1 MHKIFK
7 FILLLP
13 VLLLISNPSKA
24 TVRLVD
30 DLGYTTTMS
39 GGTQTLYQAIGASS
53 AGDTILIDI
62 SGTMLIFGPNLV
74 IDKPLTII
82 GPTAKYFTIDAN
94 GFEVQLFSGGASD
107 FINISGVRFINSA
120 CPCGPFLSIAQ
131 NVTVKMTDC
140 VFENLNTGTAGGAI
154 RMLNNAKLE
163 ANNIS
168 FIGCV
173 SNAQGGAVFV
183 DTGNEAIFRNCTFFN
198 NSASSS
204 GGAVCSTGKTS
215 FINNTFLNNTS
226 LTNQGHAIADENV
239 TAGTDTK
246 IQNNIF
252 TDASAAKFPNLL
264 FASLTNP
271 ISSSGGNIFSTL
283 SPPSFIATG
292 PNDDFNIPLGI
303 IGLRATPVN
312 DGYGLIY
319 FPIISQ
325 TGLAVDHGINTSVSL
340 TDCRRAPRV
349 LFGDNALLS
358 DAGAAEFSPFRITT
372 GGTAAFVTT
381 WNNMDASTFPGPK
394 YMDFDMGG
402 SATFSIGSS
411 LTNSSSPGV
420 IWIVDGF
427 TQDGSAVPGPGTTP
441 GTYTPANYLV
451 NINIGTGT
459 LVDLATPGPGSWL
472 SGLWL
477 DNGSGVG
484 ISCGGGQVDVFGNHI
499 ISSSSS
505 GLSGI
510 KYSGVVSS
518 KIGGL
523 FHFQRNVISNHNNS
537 VFSSGIYL
545 ASGTNATIQGNFIG
559 TNATGDAALPN
570 AIGILTNSSTALIGG
585 SYLMNNRNVI
595 SGNNNHQIQIETG
608 SNVEIYGNI
617 IGLDAAQTN
626 SLSASSTGINA
637 LNNTNGQIGGELPG
651 QGNVI
656 CGHGTGIILSSA
668 NQFNVKGNYIG
679 LANKPGFTSFPN
691 GTGISILGNGDNYHF
706 IGEYT
711 LGGRN
716 YICHNTNMGIYID
729 NANGHSIKGNFIG
742 VDPSNASAGN
752 GNYGIH
758 VVNASTGMSI
768 GGNLISNHTLGGINY
783 NSAGFSDIISN
794 NKIGTDS
801 TGNVVMANNEGI
813 SITGSST
820 LSITNNLV
828 SGNSTH
834 GIFLSNAPALVQG
847 NIVGLNLSQTA
858 AIPNNIGVYL
868 NLSTGVTV
876 KSNTISGNIGNG
888 IHLAASSNT
897 TIQSNYIGTNSSGA
911 ILGNN
916 HGISCYF
923 STNGATIGGSIPSE
937 YNTIAF
943 NNIAGIDIQAEPIN
957 IGIYGNY
964 FFKNVAH
971 AITLNAATNPSLPWL
986 NDVND
991 VDISGVSAGNAG
1003 NFGQNYPE
1011 NLAAVY
1017 GVASSTVGGT
1027 MNVDNTTAN
1036 YRIQVYKVSSG
1047 NIDASGHGEGDS
1059 LVASQV
1065 FNAGGSNT
1073 FNFTIPVTGLNL
1085 GDVVV
1090 TTCTKEDAG
1099 FYNTSEFSDTVLVK
1113 SAFSATASVVQHP
1126 TCFGFTNGIVNV
1138 THGGTPAF
1146 TYQWFDAGTGS
1157 PVTGGTSA
1165 TLSSVAPGS
1174 YYCVVTDGMASVV
1187 TSDTVTVI
1195 APPQIIQTNLL
1206 TNPTCNGGSD
1216 GQIVITASNGATS
1229 YYEYSIDGG
1238 FTFISVNNTFT
1249 GLPAGTYEIW
1259 VRDTNTCYSVIDTV
1273 ILTSPAPIT
1282 YSLIPTSESCIGEGN
1297 GSANLTVTAGA
1308 TGPLTYNFYT
1318 STSTFITSVPGIA
1331 VGTAGVCANMTA
1343 GSYYVE
1349 IVDALGCLDTVT
1361 FTISPST
1368 NFINGAFV
1376 TSSPSC
1382 ITTGTG
1388 FAEISTSSPATTT
1401 WLYDFGDG
1409 NTSPFQNPT
1418 WVYASPGTYTVTLVV
1433 SNGFC
1438 DDTVS
1443 NVVIVD
1449 SIITVN
1455 VINNDTSL
1463 CSTGVPSIALNAT
1476 VSGPTSLLW
1485 STSGTGTFTSTTSLT
1500 PDYFFSGA
1508 DVVSGSVTLYLTS
1521 GASGTCPGSVDSVV
1535 ITFVNPPT
1543 VNAGVDQSLCT
1554 GTPFN
1559 LSGSAA
1565 GASTT
1570 SWTNG
1575 AGTYGSGSTSLVT
1588 TYLPT
1593 TTESLGGGVQLV
1605 LVASSALGCTAKD
1618 TIDLTIL
1625 TSPVA
1630 NAGADASICS
1640 GSYSL
1645 DAASSTGTITS
1656 YLWEQVGGTV
1666 VGTTSTVS
1674 VSPTITTS
1682 YALTVNNGVCSDQD
1696 TITITVGTPP
1706 DASVSYSDA
1715 IYCENEVIGPAAT
1728 VVTVG
1733 GTFTTSSASLTVN
1746 PTTGA
1751 IDPSL
1756 STDGV
1761 YQVYYTLTSP
1771 CFAIDSATITIHAR
1785 PVVSITPDHAAC
1797 YGDTVTLVGTP
1808 AGGTWTGIGITGYAT
1823 FNTIVAGLGFKTI
1836 AYTYN
1841 DPVTGCS
1848 GLDTNKIF
1856 VHALPSVNFS
1866 GLTGPYCI
1874 ADGPFV
1880 LTGSPSGGG
1889 FWLNGVFQGIS
1900 SFSYDPATIGIDSI
1914 TYVYQDPVTTCSN
1927 FNYQLAV
1934 VLNGPPAPVTSTVT
1948 NFCESTPGSVS
1959 VSNPSTNVLWYSDA
1973 ALTNLLDTGITISS
1987 SVLPAG
1993 TNTIYVVNDNGSSCV
2008 SVATPFTY
2016 TLYDASMVDLGGPY
2030 AICSGEQVTLSPTL
2044 PAFTTLEW
2052 NADSTL
2058 NDTTIVNPIASPT
2071 STTTYFVDILF
2082 SVPACI
2088 VSDSVVVTVN
2098 PCSLENITNVFTPD
2112 GDGVNDTWII
2122 EGINA
2127 YPDNT
2132 VVVFN
2137 RWGSRLIE
2145 LKGYDNATVV
2155 WDGKYNGTKVASGTY
2170 YFVIEL
2176 HGEGQQRSGWVQV
2189 NY

>member
-13 VLLLISNPSKA
+13 FLLLISNPSKA

-62 SGTMLIFGPNLV
+62 SGTMLVFGPNLV

-82 GPTAKYFTIDAN
+82 GPTAKHFTIDAN

-131 NVTVKMTDC
+131 NVTVRMTDC
-140 VFENLNTGTAGGAI
+140 VFENLNTGTSGGAI

-168 FIGCV
+168 FIGCI

-183 DTGNEAIFRNCTFFN
+183 DAGNEATFKNCTFFN
-198 NSASSS
+198 NSASNA
-204 GGAVCSTGKTS
+204 GGAVCSLGKTT
-215 FINNTFLNNTS
+215 FVNNTFLNNTS
-226 LTNQGHAIADENV
+226 STNQGHAIADENIA
-239 TAGTDTK
+239 AGTDTK

-252 TDASAAKFPNLL
+252 TDGSSLKYANL
-264 FASLTNP
+264 
-271 ISSSGGNIFSTL
+271 ISGSISNLIASSGGNIFSTL

-292 PNDDFNIPLGI
+292 PKDLFNIALGV
-303 IGLRATPVN
+303 IGLRPTPVN

-325 TGLAVDHGINTSVSL
+325 TGLAVDNGVTASL
-340 TDCRRAPRV
+340 PISDCRRAPRT
-349 LFGDNALLS
+349 LYGDNALLP
-358 DAGAAEFSPFRITT
+358 DAGACEFSPFRITSVA
-372 GGTAAFVTT
+372 TASFVTM
-381 WNNMDASTFPGPK
+381 WNNMNSSSFPGTK

-402 SATFSIGSS
+402 TAVFSIGTS
-411 LTNSSSPGV
+411 LSNSASPSV
-420 IWIVDGF
+420 QWVVDGF
-427 TQDGSAVPGPGTTP
+427 TQDGSAVPGPGSTP
-441 GTYTPANYLV
+441 GSFTPGNYLV
-451 NINIGTGT
+451 NINIATGT
-459 LVDLATPGPGSWL
+459 LINLNNPGIGSFL

-484 ISCGGGQVDVFGNHI
+484 ISCTDGVLGIYGNHV
-499 ISSSSS
+499 ISSTAS
-505 GLSGI
+505 GLNGISLSG
-510 KYSGVVSS
+510 SLSS
-518 KIGGL
+518 FIGGKY
-523 FHFQRNVISNHNNS
+523 HYRRNVISNQNNS
-537 VFSSGIYL
+537 VASSGISVNSGAV
-545 ASGTNATIQGNFIG
+545 ASIEGNFIG
-559 TNATGDAALPN
+559 TNALGSTALPN
-570 AIGILTNSSTALIGG
+570 AIGVSSNNASVTIGG
-585 SYLMNNRNVI
+585 NYLRQNRNVI
-595 SGNNNHQIQIETG
+595 SGNNNHQI
-608 SNVEIYGNI
+608 EIGTNSLAKIFGNI
-617 IGLDAAQTN
+617 IGLDASQT
-626 SLSASSTGINA
+626 SVLSSSATGINV
-637 LNNTNGQIGGELPG
+637 LGNTNGEIGSEIPG
-651 QGNVI
+651 LGNVI
-656 CGHGTGIILSSA
+656 CGQGTGIVLSSS
-668 NQFNVKGNYIG
+668 NQFDVKGNFIG

-691 GTGISILGNGDNYHF
+691 GTGISIIGNGSNSHM
-706 IGEYT
+706 IGENS

-716 YICHNTNMGIYID
+716 YIAYNTSMGIFID
-729 NANGHSIKGNFIG
+729 NASGHSIKGNFIG
-742 VDPSNASAGN
+742 VDPNNASAGN

-758 VVNASTGMSI
+758 VVSSSSGMNI
-768 GGNLISNHTLGGINY
+768 DGNLISNHTINGINY
-783 NSAGFSDIISN
+783 NGAGFSDIISN

-801 TGNVVMANNEGI
+801 TGSVAMANNEGI

-834 GIFLSNAPALVQG
+834 GIFLSSAAATIQG
-847 NIVGLNLSQTA
+847 NTVGMNLLQNA
-858 AIPNNIGVYL
+858 ALPNNIGIYVET
-868 NLSTGVTV
+868 STGVTIQN
-876 KSNTISGNIGNG
+876 NTISGNIGNG
-888 IHLAASSNT
+888 IHFAGSGDCYVRG
-897 TIQSNYIGTNSSGA
+897 NYIGTTSAGLSF
-911 ILGNN
+911 GNN

-923 STNGATIGGSIPSE
+923 NSNSITIGGSVATD

-943 NNIAGIDIQAEPIN
+943 NNLAGIDIQAEPVN
-957 IGIYGNY
+957 VGIFGNY
-964 FFKNVAH
+964 FFNNFAH
-971 AITLNAATNPSLPWL
+971 AITFNAATNPALPWL

-991 VDISGVSAGNAG
+991 VDVSGVTIGNAG

-1017 GVASSTVGGT
+1017 NGASTTVGGS
-1027 MNVDNTTAN
+1027 MNVDNVTAN
-1036 YRIQVYKVSSG
+1036 YRIQVYKVLPG
-1047 NIDASGHGEGDS
+1047 NIEASGHGEGDT
-1059 LVASQV
+1059 LLASQV
-1065 FNAGGSNT
+1065 FNAGGLNT
-1073 FNFTIPVTGLNL
+1073 FSFTIPVTGLNL
-1085 GDVVV
+1085 GDVVSA
-1090 TTCTKEDAG
+1090 TCTKEDAG
-1099 FYNTSEFSDTVLVK
+1099 FYNTSEFSDTALVK

-1126 TCFGFTNGIVNV
+1126 TCFGFTDGIVNV

-1259 VRDTNTCYSVIDTV
+1259 VRDANTCYSVIDTV

-1297 GSANLTVTAGA
+1297 GSANLTVTTGA

-1318 STSTFITSVPGIA
+1318 STSTLITSVPGIA
-1331 VGTAGVCANMTA
+1331 VGTSGVCANMTP

-1443 NVVIVD
+1443 HVVIVD

-1485 STSGTGTFTSTTSLT
+1485 STSGIGTFTSTTSLT

-1543 VNAGVDQSLCT
+1543 VNAGVDQSLCS

-1570 SWTNG
+1570 NWTNG

-1605 LVASSALGCTAKD
+1605 LVATSALGCSAKD

-1640 GSYSL
+1640 GSFSL

-1682 YALTVNNGVCSDQD
+1682 YALTVSNGVCSDQD

-1706 DASVSYSDA
+1706 DPSVSYSDA

-1751 IDPSL
+1751 IDPGL

-1914 TYVYQDPVTTCSN
+1914 IYVYQDPVTTCAN

-1993 TNTIYVVNDNGSSCV
+1993 TNTIYVVNDNGTSCV

-2030 AICSGEQVTLSPTL
+2030 TICSGEQVTLSPTL
-2044 PAFTTLEW
+2044 PAFTTLAW

-2155 WDGKYNGTKVASGTY
+2155 WDGKYNGAKVASGTY